1 VSTIHPRVALVD
13 IRDRALSL
21 DEVVAAVQRTG
32 HGAVVTFTGVVRDH
46 DHAADGSSREV
57 ARLEY
62 SAHPSA
68 VEELVRSCE
77 RIVTAHEGVTVA
89 AVHRT
94 GDLAIGDLAVVLA
107 VGAGHRAAAFDAAR
121 ALIDDLKATVPIWKH
136 QGFADGSDE
145 WVGLP

>member
-1 VSTIHPRVALVD
+1 MSQPHPRVALVA

-21 DEVVAAVQRTG
+21 DEVATAVRRPE

-46 DHAADGSSREV
+46 DG
-57 ARLEY
+57 ARSVTGLDY

-68 VEELVRSCE
+68 LDLLAASCARVAE
-77 RIVTAHEGVTVA
+77 AHPGAVVA

-94 GDLAIGDLAVVLA
+94 GPLALGEPAVVLA
-107 VGAGHRAAAFDAAR
+107 AGAPHRGEAFAASR

-136 QGFADGSDE
+136 QSFADGSDE

>member
-1 VSTIHPRVALVD
+1 MPQPHPRVALVA
-13 IRDRALSL
+13 IRDRRLSL
-21 DEVVAAVQRTG
+21 DEVVAAVSRPA

-46 DHAADGSSREV
+46 DAAKDVTG
-57 ARLEY
+57 LDY

-68 VEELVRSCE
+68 EERLAASCA
-77 RIVTAHEGVTVA
+77 RVADAHPDVVVA

-94 GDLAIGDLAVVLA
+94 GSLALGDLAVVLA
-107 VGAGHRAAAFDAAR
+107 AGAPHRGEAFDAAR

-136 QGFADGSDE
+136 QSFGDGSDE